1 MLGCAQLPPLGFFMD
16 ALTLLTSRYSS
27 ARLTEP
33 APAGEVLDNIKRAAL
48 QVPDHGG
55 LRPWRFIIAEGR
67 QALSRLGDIFA
78 EAAVEDDPAISN
90 DMLERARQLP
100 LRAPMVIVCIAKAV
114 DSSKIPLTEQQHSAA
129 CAVMAMQQAA
139 FAQGFGGI
147 WRTGTYAQLDFV
159 KQELG
164 LGEDDEIVGFLYLG
178 MPNGEPPRRNAPDPA
193 DFFTNL

>member
-1 MLGCAQLPPLGFFMD
+1 MD
-16 ALTLLTSRYSS
+16 ALTLLTSRHST

-33 APAGEVLDNIKRAAL
+33 APTGDVLENIKRAAV
-48 QVPDHGG
+48 QVPDHGA

-67 QALSRLGDIFA
+67 QALSKLGDIFA

-100 LRAPMVIVCIAKAV
+100 LRAPMVIICIAKAV
-114 DSSKIPLTEQQHSAA
+114 QNAKIPLIEQQHSAA

-147 WRTGTYAQLDFV
+147 WRTGAYAQLDFV
-159 KQELG
+159 KQALE
-164 LGEDDEIVGFLYLG
+164 LGEDDEIVGYLYLG
-178 MPNGEPPRRNAPDPA
+178 TPAGEAPRRNAPDP
-193 DFFTNL
+193 DTFFSYL